1 MTSLPISDTEFNRAR
16 RIDPTD
22 AAIRQFLAR
31 NRDKAFG
38 PNEVADA
45 LGLQKGGNLWEDFS
59 ALVAVHTR
67 LDQMAERGETL
78 RKRVLGRWYYK
89 APR

>member
-1 MTSLPISDTEFNRAR
+1 MPISDTEFNRAR
-16 RIDPTD
+16 KVDPTD
-22 AAIRQFLAR
+22 AAIKQFLRR

-59 ALVAVHTR
+59 ALVAVQAR
-67 LDQMAERGETL
+67 LDLMAERGEAQ
-78 RKRVLGRWYYK
+78 RKRVLGQWYYK